1 MAREHIQTCP
11 IARVLNLLGDSW
23 TLMIV
28 REALY
33 GATRFSEIQ
42 ANTGIAKNLLASRLI
57 HLVEQGV
64 LEKEN
69 TGENG
74 TRYEYKI
81 TTKGQSL
88 NTIMIAMHQWGNEHE
103 FHSGNEPVLLI
114 DTKTGN
120 ELEKMLP
127 RRLNGEIVNDQD
139 IELQA
144 GPGASRATIKRMLAA
159 AAAKATTVSP
169 QVD

>member
-42 ANTGIAKNLLASRLI
+42 ANTGIAKNLLASRLV
-57 HLVEQGV
+57 HLVEHEI

-74 TRYEYKI
+74 TRYEYKL
-81 TTKGQSL
+81 TAKGQSL
-88 NTIMIAMHQWGNEHE
+88 NTIMIALHQWGNEYE
-103 FHSGNEPVLLI
+103 FRRGDEPVLLI
-114 DTKTGN
+114 DTKTGK
-120 ELEKMLP
+120 ELEKMQP
-127 RRLNGEIVNDQD
+127 HRANGEKVNDQD

-144 GPGASRATIKRMLAA
+144 GPGASRATIKRLQEA
-159 AAAKATTVSP
+159 AAAKV
-169 QVD
+169 